1 MPEAVSIDLTAR
13 AAAEDRARRA
23 DPAAGERGIDIVVI
37 DDQPDH
43 EAGWFT
49 RHLPGHRRLS
59 LESVSEL
66 ERFLADRRLPNLPP
80 PPYRPELAIVDLA
93 LGTGQRDGL
102 QALHALRMHSAT
114 RDLPA
119 ILNTN
124 GLEDHRDLLAVLAA
138 QVNGGAIPVARKTST
153 DGQFVRDHARRI
165 AHAHDADLSWP
176 LAKAAPG
183 LLYVQEVFWHGGD
196 NTRPV
201 SLLAYLLDLPWK
213 RTYWKE
219 MARHRNH
226 QTAAFEARKRHGT
239 LTSGTE
245 GAAGEQPRSKAAQN
259 HARFV
264 ANQFG
269 PLAVAWSLAG
279 GHLHQ
284 MDGRLSLIAAQQQDG
299 FPEFSGN
306 RGAHLVAFAA
316 RYGPVLADPF
326 VQSLPDHAVR
336 LRPQA
341 PQP

>member
-1 MPEAVSIDLTAR
+1 MPEPVNIDLTAR
-13 AAAEDRARRA
+13 VAAEERARRA
-23 DPAAGERGIDIVVI
+23 DLATGERGIDIVVI

-43 EAGWFT
+43 EAGWFA

-66 ERFLADRRLPNLPP
+66 ERFLAGQRLPNLPQQ
-80 PPYRPELAIVDLA
+80 PYKPELAILDLS
-93 LGTGQRDGL
+93 LGAGQRDGL
-102 QALHALRMHSAT
+102 QALHTLRLNPAT

-124 GLEDHRDLLAVLAA
+124 GLDDHRDLLAVLAA
-138 QVNGGAIPVARKTST
+138 QLNGGAIPVAGKSST
-153 DGQFVRDHARRI
+153 DGPFVRDHARRI
-165 AHAHDADLSWP
+165 AHANDADLSWP
-176 LAKAAPG
+176 LAKAVPG
-183 LLYVQEVFWHGGD
+183 LLHVPEVFWYGAD
-196 NTRPV
+196 KAAPV

-226 QTAAFEARKRHGT
+226 QDAAFEARKRHGT
-239 LTSGTE
+239 LTPRADG
-245 GAAGEQPRSKAAQN
+245 GEADPEARKAAQN

-269 PLAVAWSLAG
+269 PLAVAWDLAG
-279 GHLHQ
+279 GHLHRLG
-284 MDGRLSLIAAQQQDG
+284 GRLSLIAAQQQDS

-306 RGAHLVAFAA
+306 RSAHLVAFAT

-326 VQSLPDHAVR
+326 VQSLPDHPVR
-336 LRPQA
+336 PRPG
-341 PQP
+341 QPRP

>member
-1 MPEAVSIDLTAR
+1 MPEPVNIDLTAR
-13 AAAEDRARRA
+13 VAAEERARRA
-23 DPAAGERGIDIVVI
+23 DLASGERSIDILVI

-43 EAGWFT
+43 EAGWFA

-66 ERFLADRRLPNLPP
+66 ERFLAGKRLPNLPP
-80 PPYRPELAIVDLA
+80 PPYRPELAILDLS
-93 LGTGQRDGL
+93 LGVGQPGGL
-102 QALHALRMHSAT
+102 QALHLLRLNPAT
-114 RDLPA
+114 RGLPA

-138 QVNGGAIPVARKTST
+138 QLNGGAIPVARKTSA
-153 DGQFVRDHARRI
+153 DGPSVRDHARRI
-165 AHAHDADLSWP
+165 AHANDADLSWP
-176 LAKAAPG
+176 LAKPAPG
-183 LLYVQEVFWHGGD
+183 LLHVREVFWYGGD
-196 NTRPV
+196 KAAPV

-226 QTAAFEARKRHGT
+226 QDAAFEARKRHGT
-239 LTSGTE
+239 LTSRPDG
-245 GAAGEQPRSKAAQN
+245 GAADPEERKTAQN

-269 PLAVAWSLAG
+269 PLAVAWDLAG

-284 MDGRLSLIAAQQQDG
+284 LGGQLSLTAAQRKDG

-306 RGAHLVAFAA
+306 RSAHLVAFAA

-326 VQSLPDHAVR
+326 VQSLPDHPVR
-336 LRPQA
+336 RRPE
-341 PQP
+341 QPRP

>member
-1 MPEAVSIDLTAR
+1 MPEPVNIDLTAR
-13 AAAEDRARRA
+13 VAAEERARRA
-23 DPAAGERGIDIVVI
+23 GLASGERGVDILVI

-43 EAGWFT
+43 EAGWFA
-49 RHLPGHRRLS
+49 RHLPSHRRLS

-66 ERFLADRRLPNLPP
+66 ERFLAGDRLPNLPP
-80 PPYRPELAIVDLA
+80 PPYQPELAILDLS
-93 LGTGQRDGL
+93 LGAGQPGGL
-102 QALHALRMHSAT
+102 QALHILRRNPAT

-153 DGQFVRDHARRI
+153 DGPAVRDHARRI
-165 AHAHDADLSWP
+165 AHANDADLSWP
-176 LAKAAPG
+176 MGKAVPG
-183 LLYVQEVFWHGGD
+183 LLHVQEVFWYGGD
-196 NTRPV
+196 KAAPV

-226 QTAAFEARKRHGT
+226 QDAAFEARKRHGT
-239 LTSGTE
+239 LTLPTDTE
-245 GAAGEQPRSKAAQN
+245 PGARKEAQN

-269 PLAVAWSLAG
+269 PLAVAWDLAG
-279 GHLHQ
+279 GHLHRLG
-284 MDGRLSLIAAQQQDG
+284 GRLSLTAAQQEDG
-299 FPEFSGN
+299 FPGFSGN
-306 RGAHLVAFAA
+306 RSAHLVAFAT

-326 VQSLPDHAVR
+326 VQSLLDHPVR
-336 LRPQA
+336 PRPQELRP
-341 PQP
+341 

>member
-1 MPEAVSIDLTAR
+1 MPEPVNIDLTAR
-13 AAAEDRARRA
+13 VAAEERARRA
-23 DPAAGERGIDIVVI
+23 DVASGERSIDIVVI

-43 EAGWFT
+43 EAGWFA

-66 ERFLADRRLPNLPP
+66 ERFLAGERLPNLPQ
-80 PPYRPELAIVDLA
+80 PPYKPELAILDLS
-93 LGTGQRDGL
+93 LGAGQRDGL
-102 QALHALRMHSAT
+102 QALHILRLNPAT

-153 DGQFVRDHARRI
+153 DGPAVRDHARRI

-176 LAKAAPG
+176 LGKTVPG
-183 LLYVQEVFWHGGD
+183 LLHVREVLWHGGD
-196 NTRPV
+196 KAAPV

-213 RTYWKE
+213 CTYWTE

-226 QTAAFEARKRHGT
+226 QDAAFEARKRHGT
-239 LTSGTE
+239 LTPPPDS
-245 GAAGEQPRSKAAQN
+245 GAAEPGARKEAQN

-269 PLAVAWSLAG
+269 PLAVAWDLAG
-279 GHLHQ
+279 GHLHRLG
-284 MDGRLSLIAAQQQDG
+284 GRLSLTAAQQEDG
-299 FPEFSGN
+299 FPEFSSN
-306 RGAHLVAFAA
+306 RSAHLVAFAT
-316 RYGPVLADPF
+316 R
-326 VQSLPDHAVR
+326 
-336 LRPQA
+336 
-341 PQP
+341 

>member
-1 MPEAVSIDLTAR
+1 MPEPVNIDLTAR
-13 AAAEDRARRA
+13 VAAEERARRV
-23 DPAAGERGIDIVVI
+23 DLAASERGIDILVI

-43 EAGWFT
+43 EAGWFA
-49 RHLPGHRRLS
+49 RHLPSHRRLS
-59 LESVSEL
+59 LESVGEL
-66 ERFLADRRLPNLPP
+66 ERFLADERLPNLPQ
-80 PPYRPELAIVDLA
+80 PPYQPELAILDLS

-102 QALHALRMHSAT
+102 QALHILRRNPAT

-153 DGQFVRDHARRI
+153 DGPAVRDHARRI
-165 AHAHDADLSWP
+165 AHASDADLSWP
-176 LAKAAPG
+176 LAKSVPG
-183 LLYVQEVFWHGGD
+183 LLHVQEVFWYGGD
-196 NTRPV
+196 KATPV

-226 QTAAFEARKRHGT
+226 QNAAFEARKRHGT
-239 LTSGTE
+239 LTPRTDG
-245 GAAGEQPRSKAAQN
+245 GAVEPEERKEVQN

-269 PLAVAWSLAG
+269 PLAVAWDLAG
-279 GHLHQ
+279 GHLHRLG
-284 MDGRLSLIAAQQQDG
+284 GRLSLIAAQQEDV

-306 RGAHLVAFAA
+306 RSAHLVAFAT

-326 VQSLPDHAVR
+326 VHSLLDHPI
-336 LRPQA
+336 RPQA
-341 PQP
+341 EDPRP